1 MSRRKQSKPR
11 QIKRSIG
18 DLEEGEDN
26 LSDAHSLSEEG
37 GEASDQEDSAECD
50 GSSPASAPVTSEE
63 PTANK
68 SPGTHEGKEDQ
79 GPAER
84 LKEEEEEEQ
93 KEDRNHWN
101 GPEELELFGSDGD
114 STVRAKQGLLHE
126 TTWGPFRGKIQ
137 VEAPAVELAGGKPKI
152 TLVTDDRD
160 CWITRLSLTSDG
172 TAANVIIYNKGDELY
187 CKTSQVIPQGES
199 VMAVLVSGEREGS
212 SSLKIES
219 TYPAALHSEI
229 QLLPQ
234 QAGMA
239 AILATAVVNKD
250 IFPCKDCGIWYRS
263 TRNLQAHLMYYCAS
277 RQKQDSSPPPEKP
290 KDSYPNERICPFP
303 HCSKSCPSTSSLEI
317 HMRTHSGERPF
328 VCLICLSAFTTKANC
343 ERHLKVHTDTLN
355 GICHGCGFVST
366 TRDILYSHLVTNH
379 MLCQPGSKSE
389 VYTPGPGLPVLPL
402 TAGLNLVDP
411 ASSVKCS
418 LCGFL
423 ADSSASLQQH
433 ALAHAERRAQGDS
446 SRDQLQK
453 SPKPSEHLEQ
463 EQDKGT
469 TPSALHYNSTSP
481 KANGNSPTPSQC
493 NSPEAI
499 TAVRIKEEPKSAQN
513 SESES
518 ETDDSMEQKGQA
530 NPASDRS
537 SGTTPPRNLHSVK
550 VKTEH
555 SSPTPGSS
563 PVNFGTGSLQPGGT
577 VFLPQYMFNPEASVV
592 PQASEILAKMS
603 EMVHS
608 RLKQGQG
615 GVPPFYAGSPIQKG
629 ATCFECDINFN
640 NINNYY
646 VHKRLYCSGRHQQG
660 DNSVNV
666 LHVKDSSAATVTA
679 TTTHSSPS
687 AAGSQ
692 IVSAPQSDT
701 EPEQSTGSNDAKM
714 IEVKREEVCLK
725 DISSEGE
732 SGSRVSEGSQSPC
745 NSVEEAE
752 DDPTKTFCEAC
763 NIRFSRHDNYMVHK
777 RYYCASRHDPP
788 HQRTR
793 SGKVTFLPQPVRT
806 RKRRKLYEIHMAQ
819 NEAVTNQTAPVS
831 IKQEPI
837 AMVGRPL
844 EPPSV
849 PISLVSTT
857 GSNAVPSPSS
867 SPDGEGPIDLS
878 KKPRLQDDQLVA
890 PLLPL
895 ADYHKCTACSI
906 SFNSVENYLAHKKY
920 YCPATQLQ
928 QKAHDQLQKMKRAV
942 SSSPKSKVLENADLH
957 EEHLDLKVIKTENNA
972 SGVLVPTTACTN
984 TTSLPGGCSLS
995 SEVNLHQSPNMKALP
1010 VPLNVSQVVCPYCP
1024 LNGAIKGDLLE
1035 HFKNVHGLLLTMQA
1049 FGHAAQSNNMK
1060 DILQPSRSQAST
1072 CASPTLS
1079 PRVTPKSPPKL
1090 RSKSTLNCREEN
1102 NTASPLLNGSTGG
1115 INVSPL
1121 LVFPVSPATRVN
1133 ISSVP
1138 EALREAG
1145 LKPLT
1150 PSLHAD
1156 KRISSPKA
1164 IVPPVQNG
1172 NHRYCRLCNIKFSS
1186 LSTFIAH
1193 KKYYC
1198 SSHSAE
1204 HVK

>member
-1 MSRRKQSKPR
+1 MSCGFVLKLLPGLFLEG
-11 QIKRSIG
+11 SIG
-18 DLEEGEDN
+18 DLEDGEDN
-26 LSDAHSLSEEG
+26 LPDEHSLSEEG
-37 GEASDQEDSAECD
+37 GGASDQEDSVECD
-50 GSSPASAPVTSEE
+50 GSSPASAPLTSEE
-63 PTANK
+63 PTANE
-68 SPGTHEGKEDQ
+68 SPGTPAGKEDQ
-79 GPAER
+79 GSAER
-84 LKEEEEEEQ
+84 LKEEEIEEEQ
-93 KEDRNHWN
+93 KVDGNHWN
-101 GPEELELFGSDGD
+101 GPEELELFGGDGD
-114 STVRAKQGLLHE
+114 SKVRAKQGLLHE
-126 TTWGPFRGKIQ
+126 TTWGPFRGKIK
-137 VEAPAVELAGGKPKI
+137 VEAPAVELAGGEPRI

-160 CWITRLSLTSDG
+160 CWLSRLSLTSDG
-172 TAANVIIYNKGDELY
+172 TAANSIIYSKGDELY
-187 CKTSQVIPQGES
+187 CKTSQVIPEGES
-199 VMAVLVSGEREGS
+199 VTAILVSGQREGS
-212 SSLKIES
+212 SPLKTES
-219 TYPAALHSEI
+219 TYPAALHLDI

-263 TRNLQAHLMYYCAS
+263 ARNLQAHLMYYCAS

-290 KDSYPNERICPFP
+290 KDSYPNERVCPFP

-402 TAGLNLVDP
+402 IASNDP
-411 ASSVKCS
+411 ASSMKCS

-423 ADSSASLQQH
+423 ADSPASLQQH
-433 ALAHAERRAQGDS
+433 ALAHMEGRTQGDPS
-446 SRDQLQK
+446 HVQLQK

-463 EQDKGT
+463 EQEQEQDKVA
-469 TPSALHYNSTSP
+469 TPSALHCNSASP
-481 KANGNSPTPSQC
+481 RANGDSATPSQC
-493 NSPEAI
+493 NSPEALP
-499 TAVRIKEEPKSAQN
+499 AVRIKEEPKSTQN

-518 ETDDSMEQKGQA
+518 EIDDSIQQKGQA
-530 NPASDRS
+530 NASSDRS
-537 SGTTPPRNLHSVK
+537 SRTSSPQSLHSVK
-550 VKTEH
+550 VKTEL

-577 VFLPQYMFNPEASVV
+577 VFLPQYMFSPEASVV

-646 VHKRLYCSGRHQQG
+646 VHKRLYCSSRHQQG

-666 LHVKDSSAATVTA
+666 PHVKDSTAATVTA
-679 TTTHSSPS
+679 TATHSSSS
-687 AAGSQ
+687 AAGSRTA
-692 IVSAPQSDT
+692 SAPQSDT
-701 EPEQSTGSNDAKM
+701 EPEPSASSTDAKVV
-714 IEVKREEVCLK
+714 EVKTEEFGLK
-725 DISSEGE
+725 DTSSEGE

-745 NSVEEAE
+745 NSVEEAD

-788 HQRTR
+788 HQRPR

-806 RKRRKLYEIHMAQ
+806 RKRRKLYEIHMAR
-819 NEAVTNQTAPVS
+819 NEAVANQTAPVS

-837 AMVGRPL
+837 ALVGRPL
-844 EPPSV
+844 EPPSI
-849 PISLVSTT
+849 PISLVSTA
-857 GSNAVPSPSS
+857 GSNAIPSPSS

-878 KKPRLQDDQLVA
+878 KKPRLQEDQLVA

-928 QKAHDQLQKMKRAV
+928 QKALDQLQKMKKAV
-942 SSSPKSKVLENADLH
+942 SSSPKSRVLENADLH
-957 EEHLDLKVIKTENNA
+957 EEHLDLKVIKVEKNA
-972 SGVLVPTTACTN
+972 SGILVPTTACTN
-984 TTSLPGGCSLS
+984 TSSLPGGCSLS
-995 SEVNLHQSPNMKALP
+995 SEVNLHQSPNMKALQGH
-1010 VPLNVSQVVCPYCP
+1010 LNVSPVVCPYCP

-1060 DILQPSRSQAST
+1060 GVLQPSRSQESSR
-1072 CASPTLS
+1072 ASPTLS
-1079 PRVTPKSPPKL
+1079 PRVTPTPPPKL
-1090 RSKSTLNCREEN
+1090 RSKSTLNGREQN
-1102 NTASPLLNGSTGG
+1102 DTASPLSNGSPEGT
-1115 INVSPL
+1115 NVSPK
-1121 LVFPVSPATRVN
+1121 LVLPTSPAAPVN

-1138 EALREAG
+1138 EALR
-1145 LKPLT
+1145 LKPVT
-1150 PSLHAD
+1150 PPLHAD
-1156 KRISSPKA
+1156 KPISSPKA

-1172 NHRYCRLCNIKFSS
+1172 NH
-1186 LSTFIAH
+1186 
-1193 KKYYC
+1193 
-1198 SSHSAE
+1198 
-1204 HVK
+1204 

>member
-1 MSRRKQSKPR
+1 MSCGFVLKLLPGLFLKG
-11 QIKRSIG
+11 SIG

-26 LSDAHSLSEEG
+26 LPDEHSLSEEG
-37 GEASDQEDSAECD
+37 GGASEQEDSAEYD
-50 GSSPASAPVTSEE
+50 DSSPASVPLGSEE
-63 PTANK
+63 ATANE
-68 SPGTHEGKEDQ
+68 SPGTPEEQEEKED
-79 GPAER
+79 G
-84 LKEEEEEEQ
+84 
-93 KEDRNHWN
+93 NHWN
-101 GPEELELFGSDGD
+101 GPDELELFGSDGD
-114 STVRAKQGLLHE
+114 CKVRAKQGLLHE

-137 VEAPAVELAGGKPKI
+137 VEAPAVELVGGEPRI

-160 CWITRLSLTSDG
+160 CWLTRLSFTSDG
-172 TAANVIIYNKGDELY
+172 TAANSIIYSKGDELY
-187 CKTSQVIPQGES
+187 CKTSQVILEGEILT
-199 VMAVLVSGEREGS
+199 AVLVSGQGEGS
-212 SSLKIES
+212 SPLKTES
-219 TYPAALHSEI
+219 TYPAALHSDI

-263 TRNLQAHLMYYCAS
+263 ARNLQAHLMYYCAS

-389 VYTPGPGLPVLPL
+389 VYTPGPGFPVLPL
-402 TAGLNLVDP
+402 TAGLNPVDP

-423 ADSSASLQQH
+423 ADSPASLQQH
-433 ALAHAERRAQGDS
+433 AQVHMEGRAQGDPS
-446 SRDQLQK
+446 HVQLQK
-453 SPKPSEHLEQ
+453 SPKPSEHVEQ
-463 EQDKGT
+463 EQDKGA
-469 TPSALHYNSTSP
+469 TPSVLHCNSPSP
-481 KANGNSPTPSQC
+481 RANGDSATPSQC
-493 NSPEAI
+493 NSPEALP
-499 TAVRIKEEPKSAQN
+499 AVRIKEEPKSAQN

-518 ETDDSMEQKGQA
+518 ETDDSAEQKGQV
-530 NPASDRS
+530 NPASDHS
-537 SGTTPPRNLHSVK
+537 SGTSSPRSLHSVK
-550 VKTEH
+550 VKTEL

-563 PVNFGTGSLQPGGT
+563 PVNFGTGPLQPGGT
-577 VFLPQYMFNPEASVV
+577 VFLPQYVFSPEASVV

-646 VHKRLYCSGRHQQG
+646 VHKRLYCSSRHQHG

-666 LHVKDSSAATVTA
+666 PHVKDSAAATVTA
-679 TTTHSSPS
+679 TSTHGSSS
-687 AAGSQ
+687 AAGSRTA
-692 IVSAPQSDT
+692 SAPQSDT
-701 EPEQSTGSNDAKM
+701 EPEPSASSTDAKVV
-714 IEVKREEVCLK
+714 EVKTEEVGLK
-725 DISSEGE
+725 DTSSEGE

-745 NSVEEAE
+745 NSVGEAE

-763 NIRFSRHDNYMVHK
+763 NIRFSRHDNYVVHK

-788 HQRTR
+788 HQRPR

-806 RKRRKLYEIHMAQ
+806 RKRRKLYEIHMAR
-819 NEAVTNQTAPVS
+819 NEAVANQTAPVS

-837 AMVGRPL
+837 ALVGRPL
-844 EPPSV
+844 EPPSK
-849 PISLVSTT
+849 PICLVSTA

-878 KKPRLQDDQLVA
+878 KKPRLQEDQLVA

-942 SSSPKSKVLENADLH
+942 SSSPKSRVLETSDLH
-957 EEHLDLKVIKTENNA
+957 EEHLDLKVIKVEKNA
-972 SGVLVPTTACTN
+972 SAILVPTTACTN
-984 TTSLPGGCSLS
+984 STSLPGTCSLS
-995 SEVNLHQSPNMKALP
+995 SEVNLHQSPNMKALQ
-1010 VPLNVSQVVCPYCP
+1010 VPPNVSMIVCPYCP
-1024 LNGAIKGDLLE
+1024 INGAIKGDLLE
-1035 HFKNVHGLLLTMQA
+1035 HFKNVHGLLLTMPA
-1049 FGHAAQSNNMK
+1049 FGHAAQSINMK
-1060 DILQPSRSQAST
+1060 DVLQPSRSQESSR
-1072 CASPTLS
+1072 ASPTLS
-1079 PRVTPKSPPKL
+1079 PRVTPTSPPKL
-1090 RSKSTLNCREEN
+1090 RSKSALNGREQNE
-1102 NTASPLLNGSTGG
+1102 TVSPLSNGSPGR
-1115 INVSPL
+1115 INVSPK
-1121 LVFPVSPATRVN
+1121 LVLSICPAVPVN

-1145 LKPLT
+1145 LKPVM
-1150 PSLHAD
+1150 PPLHAD
-1156 KRISSPKA
+1156 KPISSPNA

>member
-18 DLEEGEDN
+18 DLEEGDDN
-26 LSDAHSLSEEG
+26 LSDEHSLSEEG
-37 GEASDQEDSAECD
+37 GGASDQEDSAECD
-50 GSSPASAPVTSEE
+50 SSSPASAPLTSEE

-68 SPGTHEGKEDQ
+68 SPGTPEGKEDQ

-93 KEDRNHWN
+93 KEDGNHWN

-114 STVRAKQGLLHE
+114 SKVRTKQGLLHE

-137 VEAPAVELAGGKPKI
+137 VEAPAVELAGGEPRI
-152 TLVTDDRD
+152 TLVTDDKD

-172 TAANVIIYNKGDELY
+172 TAANVVIYSKGDELY
-187 CKTSQVIPQGES
+187 CKTSQVIPEGES
-199 VMAVLVSGEREGS
+199 VTAVLVSGQGEGS
-212 SSLKIES
+212 SPLKTES
-219 TYPAALHSEI
+219 TYPAALHPDI

-263 TRNLQAHLMYYCAS
+263 ARNLQAHLMYYCAS
-277 RQKQDSSPPPEKP
+277 RQKQNSSPPPEKP
-290 KDSYPNERICPFP
+290 KDSYPNERVCPFP
-303 HCSKSCPSTSSLEI
+303 HCNKSCPSTSSLEI

-423 ADSSASLQQH
+423 TDSPASLQQH
-433 ALAHAERRAQGDS
+433 ALAHVEGRAQGDLS
-446 SRDQLQK
+446 HVQLQK

-463 EQDKGT
+463 EQDKGAT
-469 TPSALHYNSTSP
+469 SSALHYNSASP
-481 KANGNSPTPSQC
+481 RANGNSATPSQC
-493 NSPEAI
+493 NSPEAL
-499 TAVRIKEEPKSAQN
+499 TAMRIKEEPKSAQN

-518 ETDDSMEQKGQA
+518 ETDDAMEQKGQA

-537 SGTTPPRNLHSVK
+537 SRTSSPRSLHSVK
-550 VKTEH
+550 VKTEL

-563 PVNFGTGSLQPGGT
+563 PVNFGTGSLQPEGT
-577 VFLPQYMFNPEASVV
+577 VFLPQYTFSPEASVV

-666 LHVKDSSAATVTA
+666 PHVKDSAAVTVTA
-679 TTTHSSPS
+679 TATHGSPS

-692 IVSAPQSDT
+692 IASAPQSDT
-701 EPEQSTGSNDAKM
+701 EPEPTTGSNDAKM
-714 IEVKREEVCLK
+714 VAVKTEEVGLK
-725 DISSEGE
+725 DPSSEGE

-788 HQRTR
+788 HQRPR

-819 NEAVTNQTAPVS
+819 NEAVANQTAPVS

-837 AMVGRPL
+837 ALVGRPL
-844 EPPSV
+844 EPPSI
-849 PISLVSTT
+849 PISLVSTA

-878 KKPRLQDDQLVA
+878 KKPRLQEDQLVA

-906 SFNSVENYLAHKKY
+906 SFNSVENYLTHKKY

-942 SSSPKSKVLENADLH
+942 SSSPKSRVLENADVP
-957 EEHLDLKVIKTENNA
+957 EEHLDLKVIKIENNA
-972 SGVLVPTTACTN
+972 SGILVPTTACTN

-995 SEVNLHQSPNMKALP
+995 PEVNLHQSPNMKALQ
-1010 VPLNVSQVVCPYCP
+1010 VPPNVSLVVCPYCP

-1035 HFKNVHGLLLTMQA
+1035 HFKNVHGLLLTMHA
-1049 FGHAAQSNNMK
+1049 FGHAAQNNMK
-1060 DILQPSRSQAST
+1060 DDLQPSRSQESSR
-1072 CASPTLS
+1072 ASPTLR
-1079 PRVTPKSPPKL
+1079 PRVTPTSPSKL
-1090 RSKSTLNCREEN
+1090 RSKSTLNGREQN
-1102 NTASPLLNGSTGG
+1102 DAASPLLNGSPGG
-1115 INVSPL
+1115 TNVSL
-1121 LVFPVSPATRVN
+1121 KLVLPISPAVPVN
-1133 ISSVP
+1133 ISSVS
-1138 EALREAG
+1138 EALR
-1145 LKPLT
+1145 LKPVT
-1150 PSLHAD
+1150 PPLHAD
-1156 KRISSPKA
+1156 KLTSSPKA
-1164 IVPPVQNG
+1164 IVSPVQNG